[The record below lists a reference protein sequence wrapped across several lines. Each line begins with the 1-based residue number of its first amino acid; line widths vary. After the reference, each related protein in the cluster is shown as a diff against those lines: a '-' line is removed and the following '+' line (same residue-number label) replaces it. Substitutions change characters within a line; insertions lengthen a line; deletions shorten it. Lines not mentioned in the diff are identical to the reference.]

1 MNLKRDIERV
11 LISEEEIKEKVKFLA
26 SEIKSAYEDKNPLIL
41 CILKGSLIFTADL
54 VRELD
59 FPCDIDFMQASSYGS
74 GSTSGELVLKKDAD
88 TDFKGRHIIVV
99 EDILDTGHTLSK
111 LMKIIEEREPAS
123 LALCVLLDKP
133 ERRVTEIKA
142 QYTGFV
148 IENEFVVGYGLD
160 YDEKYRNLPYIG
172 ILKREVYEK

>member
-1 MNLKRDIERV
+1 MKNDIARV
-11 LISEEEIKEKVKFLA
+11 LYSKEEIAETVKSLA
-26 SEIKSAYEDKNPLIL
+26 KAIKSEYEGKNPIIL

-59 FPCDIDFMQASSYGS
+59 FPCTIDFMQVSSYGN
-74 GSTSGELVLKKDAD
+74 GAETSGKLIVKKDMD
-88 TDFKGRHIIVV
+88 SDIKGRDVIIA
-99 EDILDTGHTLSK
+99 EDILDTGVTLSYLVPELK
-111 LMKIIEEREPAS
+111 KRGAASVKI
-123 LALCVLLDKP
+123 CVMLSKP
-133 ERRVTEIKA
+133 ERRKVEVQAEYVGHI
-142 QYTGFV
+142 